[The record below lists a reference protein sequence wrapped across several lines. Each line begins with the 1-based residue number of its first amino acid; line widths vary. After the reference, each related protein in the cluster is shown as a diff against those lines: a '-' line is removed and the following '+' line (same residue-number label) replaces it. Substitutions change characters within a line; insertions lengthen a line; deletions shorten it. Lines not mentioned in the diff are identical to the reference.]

1 MTEEQTHFDAKPKDS
16 LVTKIFLGYLLV
28 SIGLIL
34 GINAILFLSN
44 TYLFDRF
51 GIWSSIL
58 AVSVIYATLS
68 IVFYVVLRKLIKPL
82 RVLINNIELFLEGNW
97 EQRTFFSG
105 NDEPSVLA
113 NGINA
118 MADEL
123 SQTYLSLE
131 NSGVINKPN
140 ILHPPSQ
147 PEYEFLNVLLEKNQT
162 VFYEKIYEQVQKTI
176 GAVYFFV
183 AEFQR
188 LENIVT
194 VPFADSGDGP
204 VHVKPFSLG
213 AGLTSIVIKLNKPLL
228 VNTKAEMLS
237 LTGSAQTPQNKAK
250 SWMGV
255 PIILD
260 ERAEGALVVQNL
272 DNENAFSEKQ
282 FSFLESLATLVSI
295 RWLNDLQS
303 RELQQFKILD
313 EKSSDIS
320 RKIQNIE
327 NIDDLVKFFGS
338 ELRNTLNAK
347 ELEIILQ
354 PVDDYAVNSS
364 NPPILTKKLSN

>member
-1 MTEEQTHFDAKPKDS
+1 MTEEQTHFDANPRDS
-16 LVTKIFLGYLLV
+16 LATKIFLGYLLV

-34 GINAILFLSN
+34 GIISILFLSD
-44 TYLFDRF
+44 TGLFARF

-58 AVSVIYATLS
+58 AISLIYAILS
-68 IVFYVVLRKLIKPL
+68 ILFYVGLRKMIKPL

-97 EQRTFFSG
+97 EQRTYFSG
-105 NDEPSVLA
+105 NDEPTVLA

-131 NSGVINKPN
+131 NSGIINKPH
-140 ILHPPSQ
+140 IPHPQSQ
-147 PEYEFLNVLLEKNQT
+147 PDYEILNVLLEKNQT
-162 VFYEKIYEQVQKTI
+162 VFYAKIYEQVQKNI
-176 GAVYFFV
+176 GDVYFLV

-188 LENIVT
+188 HENKVIF
-194 VPFADSGDGP
+194 PFADSGDGP
-204 VHVKPFSLG
+204 IQVPSFSLG
-213 AGLTSIVIKLNKPLL
+213 EGLTSLVIKLNKPLL

-237 LTGSAQTPQNKAK
+237 ITGKAQTPQDKAK

-255 PIILD
+255 PIMLD
-260 ERAEGALVVQNL
+260 EKAEGALVVQNI

-282 FSFLESLATLVSI
+282 FSFLQSLATMVCI
-295 RWLNDLQS
+295 RWMNDRLH
-303 RELQQFKILD
+303 RELQQFKTID

-364 NPPILTKKLSN
+364 NPQILTKKLSN